1 MNFLYQQLKNINYPR
16 VRIPMSSQNMFGL
29 DIIQVQKIKNK
40 EVKMENT
47 NNEFNEIKKY
57 FIEYVNEIKEIEK
70 LCDEEL
76 QRLDKE
82 EQQ

>member
-1 MNFLYQQLKNINYPR
+1 
-16 VRIPMSSQNMFGL
+16 
-29 DIIQVQKIKNK
+29 
-40 EVKMENT
+40 MENT

-57 FIEYVNEIKEIEK
+57 FIECVNEIKEIEK